1 MQWRLRDGTSE
12 YELDLGR
19 SHAGPSA
26 DDTDGV
32 VLDPDAAVDVLGRL
46 ARDPV
51 ALHLLRDI
59 HVAVVGTDS
68 GRSLSDFVVVAG
80 ILDAIHMARLTMRRL
95 PTRISRTDPLESSAT
110 SSATPLQDLATLVTA
125 PEVVPPPPLE
135 PAVAHQIEILARAAA
150 SGAPFCEE
158 CECE

>member
-19 SHAGPSA
+19 SHGPSA
-26 DDTDGV
+26 DADAV
-32 VLDPDAAVDVLGRL
+32 VLDPDDAVDVLGRL

-51 ALHLLRDI
+51 TLHQLRDVHI
-59 HVAVVGTDS
+59 AVVGTDS

-95 PTRISRTDPLESSAT
+95 PTRISRTDPLESTA
-110 SSATPLQDLATLVTA
+110 SSPATPLQDLATLTA
-125 PEVVPPPPLE
+125 APDVVPPAPLE

-150 SGAPFCEE
+150 SGTPFCEE